1 MFANSTSSYA
11 EKIMSLMKRGTLVC
25 LLFFL
30 LAIISG
36 VGENASRIAKAF
48 GALVI
53 VAILLT
59 TPITTVVTD
68 VDSLIKNDWVGSAET
83 GGDQAASADAGTSA
97 SANNTAKSDAA
108 QIANN
113 LGLPG
118 SLAALLPTSILGKIG
133 SAGSAIGNFLRGF
146 GV

>member
-11 EKIMSLMKRGTLVC
+11 EKIMSLMKRGSLVC

-30 LAIISG
+30 LAIISQAG
-36 VGENASRIAKAF
+36 QNAERIAKAF
-48 GALVI
+48 GGLVV

-68 VDSLIKNDWVGSAET
+68 IDNVIKNTWQPSGET
-83 GGDQAASADAGTSA
+83 ANDQTKAG
-97 SANNTAKSDAA
+97 SDAA
-108 QIANN
+108 TANTTAESDAVQIANN

-118 SLAALLPTSILGKIG
+118 SLAALLPQSILGKIG
-133 SAGSAIGNFLRGF
+133 TGASAVGNFLRGF
-146 GV
+146 LP